1 MEQFVCL
8 SHAGGLYFCD
18 VICAQRYW
26 QDADPY
32 QQNHFGMCSL
42 IGPLAVLSYVGAMW
56 DKFLAWAKSNH
67 FSALKQSGNNL
78 LENASCMGI
87 LGKYHS
93 RDIHKWTGE
102 DVKDHKCPW
111 HPQMLFSC
119 GKCDEGGLGSGVSGR
134 AESVGGGATVSAGSG
149 PGSYR
154 RCRKY

>member
-1 MEQFVCL
+1 MQGVSIFVTSFVRSAIGKML
-8 SHAGGLYFCD
+8 T
-18 VICAQRYW
+18 
-26 QDADPY
+26 PY

-119 GKCDEGGLGSGVSGR
+119 GKCDEGGLGSGASGR